1 MTRASY
7 QAVVIG
13 AGPNGLTAA
22 NLLADAGWQV
32 LLLESQERI
41 GGAVASDNSVHPD
54 FTHDTFSS
62 FYPLAAASP
71 VLTAM
76 ELEKHGLIWSHA
88 PSVVGSPAPG
98 RGWALIHHD
107 PGETASGL
115 DKLHP
120 GDGDAWLQMV
130 HTWRQI
136 SGPFVDALLTPFPPL
151 KATARLL
158 PRLPRA
164 GGLSLIKMLV
174 EPARTLTQTRLKG
187 SAAQLLIAGNAAHA
201 DIPPDAAG
209 SGLFGWLLAML
220 AQDVGFPVAKG
231 GAGHLARALADRFT
245 AYGGDIRCRAEVDRV
260 LTAHGRAIGVR
271 LVGGETITASRAVIA
286 DVPASVLYGEL
297 VPWNK
302 LPSTTRRRMRSFQW
316 DPGTVKVDW
325 ALAAPVPWID
335 PPVKAPGTVHLA
347 GSVDAL
353 SRSMTQIK
361 AGLIPDDPFLL
372 IGQMTAADLTRS
384 PAGTEALWA
393 YTHVPQHVNDDAGAG
408 GITGRWDRDDL
419 ERFADRMQN
428 KIEKAAPGFAD
439 TILARRILGPPQ
451 LQAADANLIGGALNG
466 GTAALQPTADLPA
479 HPRVRPHRNLIKD
492 LYSGSASAHPG
503 GGVHGACGA
512 NAARAAIAH
521 HRLPH
526 RSRPTAGTR

>member
-22 NLLADAGWQV
+22 NLLTDAGWQV
-32 LLLESQERI
+32 LLLKSQERI
-41 GGAVASDNSVHPD
+41 GGAVAGDNSVHP
-54 FTHDTFSS
+54 TSPTFSS

-107 PGETASGL
+107 PDETASGL

-151 KATARLL
+151 KAAARLL

-174 EPARTLTQTRLKG
+174 EPSRTLTQTRLKG

-220 AQDVGFPVAKG
+220 AQDVGFPVAQG

-245 AYGGDIRCRAEVDRV
+245 VHGGDIRCRAEVDRV

-271 LVGGETITASRAVIA
+271 LVPSVECARVHGMRVGLGDRVA
-286 DVPASVLYGEL
+286 DLVVVFDGIFGFVVVPA
-297 VPWNK
+297 
-302 LPSTTRRRMRSFQW
+302 LPSFRTC
-316 DPGTVKVDW
+316 TV
-325 ALAAPVPWID
+325 
-335 PPVKAPGTVHLA
+335 
-347 GSVDAL
+347 
-353 SRSMTQIK
+353 
-361 AGLIPDDPFLL
+361 DDSH
-372 IGQMTAADLTRS
+372 GRADR
-384 PAGTEALWA
+384 
-393 YTHVPQHVNDDAGAG
+393 VVDAGARSDG
-408 GITGRWDRDDL
+408 DPGQGVVPVLAAGRTHCAGN
-419 ERFADRMQN
+419 ERFEQR
-428 KIEKAAPGFAD
+428 APTD
-439 TILARRILGPPQ
+439 W
-451 LQAADANLIGGALNG
+451 
-466 GTAALQPTADLPA
+466 
-479 HPRVRPHRNLIKD
+479 
-492 LYSGSASAHPG
+492 SGSWRT
-503 GGVHGACGA
+503 GV
-512 NAARAAIAH
+512 ARQ
-521 HRLPH
+521 
-526 RSRPTAGTR
+526 